1 MILYLHGFRSS
12 PNSYKSRLMATELQK
27 RNLAHQWFGP
37 QLPASPAQAIA
48 LCNEIIQQQ
57 IDTQALK
64 PEQDLVIIGSSL
76 GGYYA
81 AVLAE
86 RWNCRS
92 VLLNPAVHAARDLAT
107 QVGTHTQYH
116 SDAPF
121 HFLPEYV
128 DELAAMQPQKPANPQ
143 RCLLVAAKGDE
154 LLDWREMVAWYKD
167 SHVLLLEGSD
177 HGISDFEQ
185 YLPQVLDFALSPDTA
200 QYANPTPDSA
210 PTTRP

>member
-12 PNSYKSRLMATELQK
+12 PDSFKARLLSQEMRR
-27 RNLAHQWFGP
+27 RNLAHAWYCP

-48 LCNEIIQQQ
+48 LSEQWIQQNLS
-57 IDTQALK
+57 DKGLDPSHK
-64 PEQDLVIIGSSL
+64 LVVIGSSL

-86 RWNCRS
+86 RWGCRS

-107 QVGTHTQYH
+107 QIGTHTQYH

-128 DELAAMQPQKPANPQ
+128 DELAAMQPARPLDPQ
-143 RCLLVAAKGDE
+143 RCFLLAAKGDE
-154 LLDWREMVAWYKD
+154 LLNWREMSAWYEG
-167 SHVLLLEGSD
+167 SQGLLLEGSD
-177 HGISDFEQ
+177 HGLSDFPEHMA
-185 YLPQVLDFALSPDTA
+185 QVLDFALAPDA
-200 QYANPTPDSA
+200 TP
-210 PTTRP
+210 